1 MHLLHNHDE
10 ESTSL
15 PQQFPGIIALGN
27 PANRGRIAPVRYP
40 YRTGAMLEG
49 EGGPAIAMSRE
60 GELNETAGLG
70 CLIGGGPSPV

>member
-1 MHLLHNHDE
+1 
-10 ESTSL
+10 
-15 PQQFPGIIALGN
+15 
-27 PANRGRIAPVRYP
+27 
-40 YRTGAMLEG
+40 MLEG